1 MSYESLFAED
11 WYRRTRA
18 ELPLVG
24 ALIDRYADERPFA
37 GVDVAFG
44 HVLVANSIPCL
55 EALVR
60 GGARVAIGDAIPG
73 RSTAP
78 VKEAL
83 RRHSVPWTDAGRA
96 AGEGDLFLDV
106 CALLGRRR
114 APRAASE
121 LSRTGVVEYARLR
134 CPVISA
140 DDTRVKQIEAFF
152 GCGEGFM
159 RALRSFCPERAV
171 AGASLLLFG
180 YGKIGRGLAFQ
191 ARTAGMRV
199 VVIERDAGAVAR
211 AGREGFEAI
220 AAADRDQ
227 VRRAVAW
234 ARVIVGATGVPGAV
248 SRTAEPAWIRSS
260 GAVLAC
266 IGAEDEFG
274 PGFSSAE
281 ILGGKGAPLNHH
293 LPEPT
298 ANRYIDP
305 TLAAHLLG
313 LEELARRPEDYPPG
327 VHPLPVEL
335 DDALMTTWQRLHPG
349 EDTSPA
355 FKEIT

>member
-1 MSYESLFAED
+1 MSHESLFSED

-24 ALIDRYADERPFA
+24 ELIDRYADERPFE
-37 GVDVAFG
+37 GVAVAFG
-44 HVLVANSIPCL
+44 HVLVANSLPCL

-60 GGARVAIGDAIPG
+60 GGACVAIGDVIPG

-83 RRHSVPWTDAGRA
+83 RRHSIPWTDAGRA
-96 AGEGDLFLDV
+96 ADEGDLFLDV

-114 APRAASE
+114 TPRAASE
-121 LSRTGVVEYARLR
+121 LSRTGVVEYGHMP
-134 CPVISA
+134 CPVVSA

-152 GCGEGFM
+152 GCGEGFL
-159 RALRSFCPERAV
+159 RALRSYCPERAV

-191 ARTAGMRV
+191 ARASGMRV
-199 VVIERDAGAVAR
+199 MVIEREPGAAAR

-220 AAADRDQ
+220 AAAEREQ
-227 VRRAVAW
+227 VRRAVAR
-234 ARVIVGATGVPGAV
+234 AGVIVGATGVPEAV
-248 SRTAEPAWIRSS
+248 SRTAEPAWIRAS

-274 PGFSSAE
+274 PSFSSAE

-313 LEELARRPEDYPPG
+313 LEELVLRPEDYPPG
-327 VHPLPVEL
+327 VHPLPAEL
-335 DDALMTTWQRLHPG
+335 DAALMTTWQRLYPG

-355 FKEIT
+355 FMETT